1 MSSFKIGDAIAAS
14 TALALVLC
22 APGALAQANPT
33 PPSAEP
39 LKRPPSGKTVS
50 EIVVTAQ
57 RLDTARDQI
66 QPQVGASVYSISKE
80 QISLLPGGSN
90 TAMNQVVLQSPGVAQ
105 DSYGQIHVRGEHNG
119 LQYRLNGIILPEGLS
134 VFSQALNPRLADK
147 VELITGALPAEYG
160 LRTAGIIDITTQSGV
175 AQNGGEVSIYGGSHD
190 EIEPSVLWRGSSGN
204 FSWFG
209 TLSYLHDA
217 LGIESPDGTSNPLH
231 DKTDQYQGFAYLED
245 ILDPDDRLSAIV
257 GVSNQRFQ
265 IPNQR
270 NLEPSLMFGP
280 NGDQPLVVDG
290 QTTFPSALI
299 NESQKEITYYGVV
312 SLLHT
317 AGAFTGQLSLFTRY
331 STLTFVPDVLGDL
344 LFNGIAQA
352 AQKSDTAGGVQA
364 EASYQVGPA
373 HTIRAGLIGEVDR
386 SLSDTAS
393 QVIALDA
400 TGSEVSATGIP
411 QTIIDDSAKTAVTLS
426 VYVQDEWKIRS
437 NLTLNYGLRF
447 DQFDGFRDEN
457 QLSPRINAVWLPFE
471 NTTVHAGYARYFS
484 PPPFELVGSETVSR
498 FANTT
503 AAPSVTLD
511 TTPFAERANYFDV
524 GVRQALFG
532 RAVTL
537 GLDTYY
543 KQDKNLVDEGQ
554 FGAPVILTPFNY
566 ARGRQYGVEFTASYA
581 HGPFSAYANF
591 AAQSAKG
598 EDIVSSQF
606 NFDADDLAYISNHFI
621 DLDHSASYT
630 ASAGASYEWRGTR
643 LGADMLYGSGLR
655 ADLTLPDGMV
665 IPNGQELPSYVQVNL
680 TVSHRFD
687 NTPGGPLT
695 VRMDVINVADRII
708 ELRDGT
714 GVGVFAPQFGPRRG
728 FFVGVTKDF

>member
-1 MSSFKIGDAIAAS
+1 MSSFKIGGAISTS

-22 APGALAQANPT
+22 APGALAQTEPT
-33 PPSAEP
+33 PPSAAP
-39 LKRPPSGKTVS
+39 LKPAPGGKTVS

-57 RLDTARDQI
+57 RLNTARDQI
-66 QPQVGASVYSISKE
+66 QPQVGASVYSISKQ

-90 TAMNQVVLQSPGVAQ
+90 TAMNQVVLQSPSVAQ

-119 LQYRLNGIILPEGLS
+119 LQYRLNGVILPEGLS

-175 AQNGGEVSIYGGSHD
+175 TQNGGEVSIYGGSHD

-204 FSWFG
+204 LSWFG
-209 TLSYLHDA
+209 TLSYLHDDR
-217 LGIESPDGTSNPLH
+217 GIESPDGTPNPLH

-245 ILDPDDRLSAIV
+245 ILDPDDRLSAMV
-257 GVSNQRFQ
+257 GISNQRFQ

-280 NGDQPLVVDG
+280 EGNQPLVVDG
-290 QTTFPSALI
+290 QTTFPSALL
-299 NESQKEITYYGVV
+299 NESQKEVTYFGDV

-317 AGAFTGQLSLFTRY
+317 AGAFTGQLSLFARY
-331 STLTFVPDVLGDL
+331 STLKFVPDILGDL

-352 AQKSDTAGGVQA
+352 AHKSDTAGGVQA

-386 SLSDTAS
+386 SLSDTTS
-393 QVIALDA
+393 QVIALDPA
-400 TGSEVSATGIP
+400 TGSQISDIP
-411 QTIIDDSAKTAVTLS
+411 ETIIDDSAKTAVTLS

-447 DQFDGFRDEN
+447 DQFYGFRDEN

-511 TTPFAERANYFDV
+511 TTPYAERANYFDV
-524 GVRQALFG
+524 GVSQALLG
-532 RAVTL
+532 RSLTL

-581 HGPFSAYANF
+581 TGPFNAYANF

-598 EDIVSSQF
+598 EDIISSQF
-606 NFDADDLAYISNHFI
+606 NFGADDLAYISNHFI
-621 DLDHSASYT
+621 NLDHSASYT

-655 ADLTLPDGMV
+655 ADLTMPDGMV
-665 IPNGQELPSYVQVNL
+665 IPNGQMLPSYVQVNL
-680 TVSHRFD
+680 TLSHRFEA
-687 NTPGGPLT
+687 PGGALT
-695 VRMDVINVADRII
+695 LRMDVINVADRIV
-708 ELRDGT
+708 ELRNGT
-714 GVGVFAPQFGPRRG
+714 GVGVFAPQFGPPRG
-728 FFVGVTKDF
+728 FFFGATKDF

>member
-1 MSSFKIGDAIAAS
+1 MSSFKIGGGITVSA
-14 TALALVLC
+14 ALALGLG
-22 APGALAQANPT
+22 APAALAQTTPAAPT
-33 PPSAEP
+33 PTAPKSAS
-39 LKRPPSGKTVS
+39 RTVS
-50 EIVVTAQ
+50 EIVVTAR
-57 RLDTARDQI
+57 RLDAARDQI
-66 QPQVGASVYSISKE
+66 QPQVGASVYTITKQ
-80 QISLLPGGSN
+80 QISILPGGSN

-160 LRTAGIIDITTQSGV
+160 LRTAGIVDITTQSGA

-190 EIEPSVLWRGSSGN
+190 EIEPSVEYRGSAGS
-204 FSWFG
+204 FSWF
-209 TLSYLHDA
+209 TSLSYLHDA
-217 LGIESPDGTSNPLH
+217 LGIESPDASSTPLH
-231 DKTDQYQGFAYLED
+231 DNTDQYEGFAYLED
-245 ILDPDDRLSAIV
+245 ILDPDDRVSAII
-257 GVSNQRFQ
+257 GASNQRFQ
-265 IPNQR
+265 IPNQVGQ
-270 NLEPSLMFGP
+270 EPSLMFGP

-290 QTTFPSALI
+290 QTTFPSALL
-299 NESQKEITYYGVV
+299 NESQKETTYYGVV

-317 AGAFTGQLSLFTRY
+317 AGPFTGQLSLFSRY
-331 STLTFVPDVLGDL
+331 STLQFVPDILGDL
-344 LFNGIAQA
+344 LFNGISQA
-352 AQKSDTAGGVQA
+352 ARKSDTAGGVQA
-364 EASYQVGPA
+364 EASYQAGPA
-373 HTIRAGLIGEVDR
+373 HTIRFGLIGEVDR
-386 SLSDTAS
+386 SVSDTAS
-393 QVIALDA
+393 QVIALDPM
-400 TGSEVSATGIP
+400 TGSQVSDIP
-411 QTIIDDSAKTAVTLS
+411 ETIIDDSAKTAVTLS
-426 VYVQDEWKIRS
+426 AYVQDEWKILS

-457 QLSPRINAVWLPFE
+457 QLSPRINAVWLPFA

-484 PPPFELVGSETVSR
+484 PPPFELVGSETISK

-503 AAPSVTLD
+503 AAPPVTLD
-511 TTPFAERANYFDV
+511 TTPFAERANYYDV
-524 GVRQALFG
+524 GVSQALLG
-532 RAVTL
+532 RGLTL

-581 HGPFSAYANF
+581 KGPFSAYANF

-606 NFDADDLAYISNHFI
+606 NFAADDLAYIADHFI

-665 IPNGQELPSYVQVNL
+665 IPNGQVLPSYVQANL
-680 TVSHRFD
+680 TLSHRFD
-687 NTPGGPLT
+687 NTPGGATT
-695 VRMDVINVADRII
+695 VRLDVINVANKVI
-708 ELRDGT
+708 ELRNGT

>member
-1 MSSFKIGDAIAAS
+1 MTRAGW
-14 TALALVLC
+14 TALALALG
-22 APGALAQANPT
+22 APAALAQTAPT
-33 PPSAEP
+33 SPQKPA
-39 LKRPPSGKTVS
+39 PSGKTVS

-57 RLDTARDQI
+57 RLDAARDRI
-66 QPQVGASVYSISKE
+66 QPQVGASVYSISKQ

-105 DSYGQIHVRGEHNG
+105 DSYGQVHIRGEHNG
-119 LQYRLNGIILPEGLS
+119 LQYRLNGVILPEGLS

-160 LRTAGIIDITTQSGV
+160 LRTAGIIDITTQSGA
-175 AQNGGEVSIYGGSHD
+175 AQSGGEVSIYGGSHD
-190 EIEPSVLWRGSSGN
+190 EIEPSALWRGSSGN

-209 TLSYLHDA
+209 SLSYLHNA

-231 DKTDQYQGFAYLED
+231 DDTDQYQGFAYLED
-245 ILDPDDRLSAIV
+245 ILDPDDRLSVIMGA
-257 GVSNQRFQ
+257 SNQRFQ

-270 NLEPSLMFGP
+270 DQVPSLMFGP
-280 NGDQPLVVDG
+280 NGDEPLVVNG
-290 QTTFPSALI
+290 QTTFPSALLD
-299 NESQKEITYYGVV
+299 ESQKEVTYYGVV

-317 AGAFTGQLSLFTRY
+317 AGPFTGQLSLFTRY
-331 STLTFVPDVLGDL
+331 STLTFVPDDLGDL

-352 AQKSDTAGGVQA
+352 ARKSDTAGGIQA
-364 EASYQVGPA
+364 EGSYQAGAA
-373 HTIRAGLIGEVDR
+373 HTIRFGLIGEVDR
-386 SLSDTAS
+386 SVSDSSS
-393 QVIALDA
+393 QVIALDPV
-400 TGSEVSATGIP
+400 TNSQLSDVP
-411 QTIIDDSAKTAVTLS
+411 VTIIDDNAKTAVTLS
-426 VYVQDEWKIRS
+426 AYVQDEWKILS

-457 QLSPRINAVWLPFE
+457 QLSPRVNIVWLPFA
-471 NTTVHAGYARYFS
+471 NTTFHAGFARYFS
-484 PPPFELVGSETVSR
+484 PPPFELIGQESVNK

-503 AAPSVTLD
+503 AAPSVPLD
-511 TTPFAERANYFDV
+511 TTPFAERANYYDV
-524 GVRQALFG
+524 GVSQALLD
-532 RAVTL
+532 RSLTL

-554 FGAPVILTPFNY
+554 FGAPIILTPFNY

-598 EDIVSSQF
+598 EDIISSQF
-606 NFDADDLAYISNHFI
+606 NFSADDLAYISNHFI

-643 LGADMLYGSGLR
+643 LGGDLLYGSGLR
-655 ADLTLPDGMV
+655 AGLTLPDGMV
-665 IPNGQELPSYVQVNL
+665 IPNGGVQPSYVQVNL
-680 TVSHRFD
+680 TLSHRFEMA
-687 NTPGGPLT
+687 GGPLT
-695 VRMDVINVADRII
+695 VRLDVINVADRVI

-714 GVGVFAPQFGPRRG
+714 GVGVFAPQFGPRRA
-728 FFVGVTKDF
+728 FFAGVTKSF